1 MKKAWTGALAT
12 GLAVFA
18 APARAHLASTGF
30 GDFYDG
36 IAHVLITPEDLLVV
50 IAAALLAGQRG
61 TAAARLAALALPLA
75 WLVGGLVGT
84 RWQLMATQP
93 LLTTSTFALAGMMV
107 ALDRRLHV
115 AVVVAVA
122 VVAGLL
128 HGLANGP
135 TMTPAGIGV
144 QGLVGA
150 ISAVCVLTLLLSS
163 QIAALT
169 RDWHRIAV
177 RVAGSWIAAS
187 GLLMFGWLYQSAA

>member
-1 MKKAWTGALAT
+1 MRKRLSGALAFV
-12 GLAVFA
+12 LAAFA
-18 APARAHLASTGF
+18 APAHAHLASTGF

-61 TAAARLAALALPLA
+61 TTAARLAALALPVS
-75 WLVGGLVGT
+75 WLIGGLVGS
-84 RWQLMATQP
+84 RWPLMSDQA
-93 LLTTSTFALAGMMV
+93 LLTTLTFAIAGLMV

-115 AVVVAVA
+115 TVVIAVA
-122 VVAGLL
+122 VIAGLL

-135 TMTPAGIGV
+135 TMTPAGIGL
-144 QGLVGA
+144 QGLIGA

-163 QIAALT
+163 QIAMLT

-187 GLLMFGWLYQSAA
+187 GLLMFGWLYQSAV